1 MGVVVIVIYNGNQKD
16 SASFKKDNRLKEI
29 TLKLDDSQHEKT
41 LTLKDE
47 EGPQYI
53 RVNRKVGR
61 FWIIIDSVY
70 EGTDKANLTSVSEV
84 EIY

>member
-1 MGVVVIVIYNGNQKD
+1 M
-16 SASFKKDNRLKEI
+16 
-29 TLKLDDSQHEKT
+29 